1 MALLLLLLLLIPL
14 LIRKYNNSLV
24 YDPNPVTCHL
34 GDKTSELRMLPSLH
48 EYTKKYIKRTN
59 SDGLRRVRYAVS
71 GNLLKGLDID
81 SKTGIISGYPEKAG
95 TYTYEVVMKHS
106 KGKFKGEVQIEVV
119 EKSKAAEADEVLER
133 GRKLL
138 EEIEAEESKAKE
150 EEEHEAR
157 EAELADKEEEVEAK
171 DEAPNPKQA
180 ELDRIAG
187 KAEKIDFG
195 IIGTASAS
203 DKDDLKQLKGIGP
216 FIEEKLNALGIYK
229 IEQIAKMTSEL
240 EDEVNLAIEFFPG
253 RVKRDEWVN
262 QAKELSK

>member
-1 MALLLLLLLLIPL
+1 ME
-14 LIRKYNNSLV
+14 K
-24 YDPNPVTCHL
+24 C
-34 GDKTSELRMLPSLH
+34 KSE
-48 EYTKKYIKRTN
+48 
-59 SDGLRRVRYAVS
+59 
-71 GNLLKGLDID
+71 
-81 SKTGIISGYPEKAG
+81 
-95 TYTYEVVMKHS
+95 
-106 KGKFKGEVQIEVV
+106 
-119 EKSKAAEADEVLER
+119 EADEVLER

-150 EEEHEAR
+150 EEEHEVR
-157 EAELADKEEEVEAK
+157 ETELADKEEEEEAK
-171 DEAPNPKQA
+171 EETLDPKQA
-180 ELDRIAG
+180 ELDRIAA

-203 DKDDLKQLKGIGP
+203 DKDNLKLLKGIGP

-262 QAKELSK
+262 QAKELSKWRIIGWWRVSPMSIRMMIW